1 MFDRIKKL
9 FTDYRKHIKFYAILF
24 LIIVIIYIAVSPNSP
39 NSAVTQAGTLSGGSK
54 MVKHLVKSAAKK
66 CVCFPLNPVT
76 HVWTK

>member
-24 LIIVIIYIAVSPNSP
+24 LIIVIIYIAVSPNS
-39 NSAVTQAGTLSGGSK
+39 STVSQAGTLSGGGGSK